1 MDVRVRVSRGVSL
14 HSTASANPSIRDGGN
29 DVGIENIDANAAP
42 TDPTERSLPQKLEE
56 RTMHGP
62 ELPPFAVPPISDRE
76 RIWNVSQDLLIVA
89 DPNGNLRSIN
99 PAWTKTLGWSEGDL
113 LGRTFEWLCHPDDR
127 ARTHT
132 ELARLAEGRKTL
144 SFENRFRHKDGSYC
158 WLSWRAVTDRG
169 HLYAVARDI
178 TDLKNAEEQLR
189 ASRHELAQVSRQMTV
204 GAMTASI
211 AHEVNQPLGAIVA
224 NANAGLRWLARAEP
238 DLDEVHSLLRR
249 IVSDGHRASDVIVSI
264 RAMFEKNHS
273 EMSPV
278 IVNDLVGE
286 VLALVH
292 EELESR
298 QISLQNEMLD
308 GLPRVMAERVQLQ
321 QVLLNLVTN
330 AVEAMSSITDRERI
344 LAVQSSVCEPDHVL
358 ITIED
363 SGTGIDPN
371 QMDRIFDA
379 FFTTKAHGM
388 GMGLSICRSII
399 ESHGG
404 RLWATARSP
413 HGSMFCVTL
422 QSTAS

>member
-1 MDVRVRVSRGVSL
+1 
-14 HSTASANPSIRDGGN
+14 
-29 DVGIENIDANAAP
+29 
-42 TDPTERSLPQKLEE
+42 
-56 RTMHGP
+56 
-62 ELPPFAVPPISDRE
+62 
-76 RIWNVSQDLLIVA
+76 
-89 DPNGNLRSIN
+89 
-99 PAWTKTLGWSEGDL
+99 
-113 LGRTFEWLCHPDDR
+113 
-127 ARTHT
+127 
-132 ELARLAEGRKTL
+132 
-144 SFENRFRHKDGSYC
+144 
-158 WLSWRAVTDRG
+158 
-169 HLYAVARDI
+169 
-178 TDLKNAEEQLR
+178 
-189 ASRHELAQVSRQMTV
+189 
-204 GAMTASI
+204 
-211 AHEVNQPLGAIVA
+211 
-224 NANAGLRWLARAEP
+224 
-238 DLDEVHSLLRR
+238 LRR